1 MPRIR
6 QCGFLKVDT
15 GAPTRSHEFKVQDIS
30 CESLTHRSQGQE
42 EHITEVK
49 VSYKHLKKGYPVGRE
64 ILLVGMTASQVQGLE
79 RHLKETGLAA
89 LLPFGVDP
97 KGHATG
103 SGLVV
108 LHDVNLRPQDF
119 SQTHTEGVTSLRACE
134 RDEVEKVAEFVADQF
149 LHKEPMTHFQ
159 IGNKTMPEDALR
171 KFVLSFIHEGDVPD
185 LSLAIRTDG
194 KLVAAALNETLA
206 PPETELPPISI
217 PGMERTLTLLRRQDE
232 QALTFCSAHIR
243 NFADAW
249 KAGKVGH
256 HFMIA
261 GSGAGAAEVAFIE
274 TMRTFQQKGHE
285 FVVIEATNPWT
296 ASMCEKH
303 GGLAIESEAYGD
315 DIKDSLPIGP
325 PELSSVFHAIRLAQ
339 HG

>member
-15 GAPTRSHEFKVQDIS
+15 GAPPRSHEFKVQDIS
-30 CESLTHRSQGQE
+30 CDCLTHRSQGKE
-42 EHITEVK
+42 EHVTEVK
-49 VSYKHLKKGYPVGRE
+49 VSYKHLEKGYPVGRE
-64 ILLVGMTASQVQGLE
+64 ILLVGMTESQAQGLE

-97 KGHATG
+97 EGPAKG

-119 SQTHTEGVTSLRACE
+119 SHFHTEGVTPLRAWD
-134 RDEVEKVAEFVADQF
+134 RDEVEKVGEFVADQF
-149 LHKEPMTHFQ
+149 VHKEPMTHFQ
-159 IGNKTMPEDALR
+159 IANNTMPEDTLR

-185 LSLAIRTDG
+185 VSLVIRTER
-194 KLVAAALNETLA
+194 KVVAAALNETLA
-206 PPETELPPISI
+206 PPDAELPPVSI
-217 PGMERTLTLLRRQDE
+217 PGMERILTLLRRQDE
-232 QALTFCSAHIR
+232 HALTFCSAHIR
-243 NFADAW
+243 DFANAW

-261 GSGAGAAEVAFIE
+261 GSGAGAAEAAFIE

-303 GGLAIESEAYGD
+303 GGLAIESEAYGE
-315 DIKDSLPIGP
+315 DIKDGLPIGP
-325 PELSSVFHAIRLAQ
+325 PELSSVFHTIKLAQ
-339 HG
+339 HA